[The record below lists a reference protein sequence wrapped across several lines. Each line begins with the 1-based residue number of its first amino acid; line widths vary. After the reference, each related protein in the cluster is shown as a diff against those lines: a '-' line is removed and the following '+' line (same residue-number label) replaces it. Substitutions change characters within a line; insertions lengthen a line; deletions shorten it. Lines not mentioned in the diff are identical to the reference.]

1 MDRHFDWLRDQ
12 VDRTTTTTDNKHTSL
27 TFLGVAGAE
36 DVPVQLQH
44 PPHVGRSGDLGRTD
58 IERFLHLLIVS
69 EVLVEE
75 VKIGLHD
82 RVYNYVRIGPEAE
95 KVTTTGTIV
104 VSD

>member
-1 MDRHFDWLRDQ
+1 MYQSNYNTL
-12 VDRTTTTTDNKHTSL
+12 
-27 TFLGVAGAE
+27 
-36 DVPVQLQH
+36 PMY
-44 PPHVGRSGDLGRTD
+44 GRSGDLGRTD